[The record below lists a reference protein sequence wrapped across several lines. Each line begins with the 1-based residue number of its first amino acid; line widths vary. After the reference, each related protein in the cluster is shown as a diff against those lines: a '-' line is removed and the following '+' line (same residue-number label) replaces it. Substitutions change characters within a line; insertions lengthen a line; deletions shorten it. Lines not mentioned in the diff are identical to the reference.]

1 MLKFSKNLF
10 LKRFFFSV
18 KENEASFGRFGN
30 SLFVE
35 MEPSKL
41 INGQRDM
48 VNLLFKYPI
57 FLGDDSKETMKLAV
71 GIIQGDFGSK
81 NSCQV
86 L

>member
-1 MLKFSKNLF
+1 
-10 LKRFFFSV
+10 
-18 KENEASFGRFGN
+18 
-30 SLFVE
+30 
-35 MEPSKL
+35 MEPSTL

-48 VNLLFKYPI
+48 MNLLFKYPI

-71 GIIQGDFGSK
+71 GMYIQGDFGSK